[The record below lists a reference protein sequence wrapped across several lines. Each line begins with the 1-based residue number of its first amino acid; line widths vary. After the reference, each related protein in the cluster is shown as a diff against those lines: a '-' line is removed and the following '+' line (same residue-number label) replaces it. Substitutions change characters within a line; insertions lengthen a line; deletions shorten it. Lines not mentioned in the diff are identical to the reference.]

1 MGFFS
6 SVGNVLKGAAG
17 AILGG
22 GIDAASQSK
31 TNKESAKAARE
42 QMQFQERM
50 SSTAH
55 QREVA
60 DLRAAGLNPI
70 LSAGGS
76 GASTPGGAMPDL
88 EAPQPGQAISQAFSA
103 KASRD
108 LLRAQTATQKD
119 QQTALKAQAVQATA
133 SARASSAQAAKTD
146 LEAVYQNGYNTLLPV
161 IAANMAQD
169 LQNKKTSSA
178 YQLTQIPLVQAQTA
192 GARLIND
199 IKTPA
204 AAMARAYPSAEA
216 NSAFGTIYD
225 KAKEK
230 ATDGF
235 EGVGNAWG
243 AARNMWEGA
252 KEYYHR
258 QKERR
263 SNFK

>member
-1 MGFFS
+1 MGFFGGLVKAS
-6 SVGNVLKGAAG
+6 IGAV
-17 AILGG
+17 LGG
-22 GIDAASQSK
+22 GIDAASQQK

-76 GASTPGGAMPDL
+76 GASTPGGAMPNL
-88 EAPQPGQAISQAFSA
+88 EAPQPGEAISQAFSA

-108 LLRAQTATQKD
+108 LLRAQTSTQKD
-119 QQTALKAQAVQATA
+119 QQTALKAQAVQAAA

-146 LEAVYQNGYNTLLPV
+146 LEAVYQNGYNQLLPV

-204 AAMARAYPSAEA
+204 AALARAYPSAEA

-225 KAKEK
+225 KAK
-230 ATDGF
+230 AGTTDVI
-235 EGVGNAWG
+235 EG
-243 AARNMWEGA
+243 AANLWNGA
-252 KEYYHR
+252 KQYFQSSKEY
-258 QKERR
+258 R
-263 SNFK
+263 SKK